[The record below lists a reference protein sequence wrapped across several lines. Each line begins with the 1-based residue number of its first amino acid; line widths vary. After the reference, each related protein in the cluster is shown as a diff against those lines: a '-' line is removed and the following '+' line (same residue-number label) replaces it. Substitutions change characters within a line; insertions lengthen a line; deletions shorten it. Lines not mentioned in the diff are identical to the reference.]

1 MKYYLTTKKFKIIL
15 NSWAVPTLPKK
26 KKKYQIW
33 PVDKPH
39 YGLNV
44 YVPTQFHVLKSCC
57 PVWQY

>member
-1 MKYYLTTKKFKIIL
+1 MGCTRP
-15 NSWAVPTLPKK
+15 SKK